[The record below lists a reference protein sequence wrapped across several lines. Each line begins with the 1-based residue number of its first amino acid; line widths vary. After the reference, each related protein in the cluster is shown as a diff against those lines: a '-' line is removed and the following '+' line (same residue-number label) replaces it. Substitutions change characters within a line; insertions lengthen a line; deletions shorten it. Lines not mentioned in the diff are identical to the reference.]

1 MSATLTLDQNRLY
14 HQAKR
19 IQNKDDVIVVVKNNA
34 YNFGMELAFEAF
46 YKAGIRSYAT
56 TNLQEAMWLRKQDN
70 EIMILLL
77 DPTTDFELL
86 REYNITMTLP
96 SLDFYRQYREQLK
109 GVTLHLVYKNL
120 LNRFGFD
127 TAEEMKIVL
136 QDKELIT
143 TGIWTHFAFADE
155 LEDARYEKEKENWVK
170 VLDSLS
176 PYLEDLDYIHA
187 QNSASY
193 MRDGLLFKHTH
204 IRAGVIMYGTRPY
217 YEELDESVASQTVQ
231 VSATVKDIV
240 TVPKGE
246 TAGYSAAF
254 EAKEDTLIAICD
266 IGYGNGI
273 LRTRSKHEVTIH
285 GKIYPIAVLMMS
297 HMMVKIDD
305 QVSIGDTVYLYNDSL
320 RLDYFTSKG
329 VGAFSEQMA
338 GLNHSTYEL
347 KIIPIKE
354 YRKRRSF

>member
-14 HQAKR
+14 QQAKG
-19 IQNKDDVIVVVKNNA
+19 IQDKDDVIVVVKNNA

-56 TNLQEAMWLRKQDN
+56 TNLQEAMWLREQDK

-77 DPTTDFELL
+77 DPSTEFEVLKK
-86 REYNITMTLP
+86 YDITVTLP
-96 SLDFYRQYREQLK
+96 SIRFYEQYKEDLVGIK
-109 GVTLHLVYKNL
+109 THLVFKNL
-120 LNRFGFD
+120 LNRFGLD
-127 TAEEMKIVL
+127 TAEEMKQLLVQKQL
-136 QDKELIT
+136 AV

-155 LEDARYEKEKENWVK
+155 LEDSRYEQEKANWEA
-170 VLDSLS
+170 VLEELS
-176 PYLEDLDYIHA
+176 PYMDQLEYIHA

-193 MRDGLLFKHTH
+193 MRDGKLPKHTH

-217 YEELDESVASQTVQ
+217 YEQLDESLAKQTIKL
-231 VSATVKDIV
+231 SATVKDIV

-246 TAGYSAAF
+246 SAGYSAAF
-254 EAKEDTLIAICD
+254 VAQEDTRIAICD
-266 IGYGNGI
+266 IGYGNGV
-273 LRTRSKHEVTIH
+273 LRTRAQHEVMIH
-285 GKIYPIAVLMMS
+285 NQRFPIAVLMMS

-305 QVSIGDTVYLYNDSL
+305 SVSIGDQVYLYNDAL

-338 GLNHSTYEL
+338 GLNHQTFEL
-347 KIIPIKE
+347 TIIPI
-354 YRKRRSF
+354 

>member
-1 MSATLTLDQNRLY
+1 MSAILTLDQNRLFE
-14 HQAKR
+14 QAKS
-19 IQNKDDVIVVVKNNA
+19 IQEKDDVIVVVKNNA

-56 TNLQEAMWLRKQDN
+56 TNLQEAMWLREQDDK
-70 EIMILLL
+70 IMILLL
-77 DPTTDFELL
+77 DPSIEFSILK
-86 REYNITMTLP
+86 EYNITVTLP
-96 SLDFYRQYREQLK
+96 SIDFYHTYKNELL
-109 GVTLHLVYKNL
+109 GINVHLVFKNL

-127 TAEEMKIVL
+127 TAEEMKEVL
-136 QDKELIT
+136 EANELNV

-155 LEDARYEKEKENWVK
+155 LEDKRYEQEKENWAS
-170 VLDSLS
+170 VLSTLS
-176 PYLEDLDYIHA
+176 PYLDNLTHIHA

-193 MRDGLLFKHTH
+193 MRDSKLPQHTH

-217 YEELDESVASQTVQ
+217 YDHLDESVAKQTIQ

-246 TAGYSAAF
+246 SAGYSAAF
-254 EAKEDTLIAICD
+254 VAEKDTRIAICD

-273 LRTRSKHEVTIH
+273 LRTRSKHEVIIR
-285 GKIYPIAVLMMS
+285 GKKYPIAVLMMS
-297 HMMVKIDD
+297 HMMVAIDEE
-305 QVSIGDTVYLYNDSL
+305 VSIGDSVYLYNDEL

-347 KIIPIKE
+347 DIIPIKD
-354 YRKRRSF
+354 